1 MSVASWARQGVNSA
15 LRPLGV
21 QMIRARTTDRAIQ
34 PFLPAKETIAAA
46 KREGLSV
53 GDYLDR
59 YSAEPQ
65 VTAAAVQALLQIGAL
80 GHEVDRVCE
89 IGPGSGRY
97 AEKIIEALRPSAY
110 EIYETA
116 SDWLPYLRRLP
127 NLVERPADGHALS
140 ATATESIDLVQAHKL
155 FVYIPFATTVGYLDE
170 MARVVRPGGVV
181 AFDIVTE
188 DCLDEQAAKT
198 WVAENAVI
206 YMMTPRA
213 WTVDLLERRGLDL
226 LGSHF
231 EPLSGALTELLVF
244 RKRCLPTEN
253 HDPAW

>member
-1 MSVASWARQGVNSA
+1 
-15 LRPLGV
+15 
-21 QMIRARTTDRAIQ
+21 MIRAYTTDPAIQ

-46 KREGLSV
+46 KRAGLTV

-80 GHEVDRVCE
+80 SNGVERVCE

-127 NLVERPADGHALS
+127 HLVECPADGHTLS
-140 ATATESIDLVQAHKL
+140 ATPTESVDLVQAHKL
-155 FVYIPFATTVGYLDE
+155 FVYIPFVTTVGYLEE

-188 DCLDEQAAKT
+188 NCLDEQTTKT
-198 WVAENAVI
+198 WVAENAAI
-206 YMMTPRA
+206 YMLTPRA
-213 WTVDLLERRGLDL
+213 WTIELLERRGLDL

-244 RKRCLPTEN
+244 RKR
-253 HDPAW
+253 

>member
-1 MSVASWARQGVNSA
+1 MSVGSSLRQGINSA
-15 LRPLGV
+15 LRPFGV

-46 KREGLSV
+46 KRAGLSV
-53 GDYLDR
+53 GEYLDR

-65 VTAAAVQALLQIGAL
+65 ATTEAVQALLHIGAL
-80 GHEVDRVCE
+80 GNEVDRVCE

-116 SDWLPYLRRLP
+116 LDWLPYLRRLP
-127 NLVERPADGHALS
+127 NLVERQADGRTLS
-140 ATATESIDLVQAHKL
+140 ATPSASVDLVQAHKL
-155 FVYIPFATTVGYLDE
+155 FVYIPFVTTVGYLEE
-170 MARVVRPGGVV
+170 MARVARPGGVV

-188 DCLDEQAAKT
+188 NCLDEQATKT

-206 YMMTPRA
+206 YWVTPRDWA
-213 WTVDLLERRGLDL
+213 VDLLDRRGLTL
-226 LGSHF
+226 LGGHF
-231 EPLSGALTELLVF
+231 EPLSGARTELLVF
-244 RKRCLPTEN
+244 RKR
-253 HDPAW
+253 